1 MNKKLITTIIL
12 TMAVMLPAIA
22 ENDKSV
28 EKLETVA
35 IKEQADKQI
44 ENAAKT
50 ENAEVTTDVKTE
62 TMPSV
67 DGMNEHLNES
77 AEKATQIDS
86 AKSVADKIN
95 ASLKK
100 EEYNSE
106 VVSENIGQIVTVDDC
121 VKIALASHPAIVSA
135 KSSAE
140 IYKTKIA
147 QAWSAYF
154 PQIGIGA
161 EYSRNNTLVTSLASV
176 NKSYDMYYAPTLS
189 ANMKIFDFGKTKT
202 QADIAKKTY
211 EASEDN
217 VQRSINDVI
226 FNVKKSY
233 YNLLYA
239 MQQEKVMT
247 DSVHDF
253 QIHLEQA
260 NAFYRIGTKAK
271 IDVLTAEYNLGKAKL
286 DLIQSKN
293 SVKLAYA
300 NVNNAIGQPEFEN
313 YAIDENLETR
323 TYEIAL
329 KDMLDTAFETRPEY
343 LAAKK
348 KAEGSQLLVKAS
360 KRAFLP
366 DLNAFAS
373 FQYGGKSIGDDT
385 GYQVGGNLSYSNF
398 NGLLLKKQVDEA
410 KATAKRDTAEL
421 ENTRQSVYLEVKQAY
436 IDLQN
441 AKDSIPVSQLAMM
454 QAKEQYDL
462 ASGRYK
468 VGLGDAV
475 ELKDAENTYRKAQL
489 EYYSNLMNYNIA
501 AANLERVTGAPI
513 TPIVNNTETEENNDQ
528 ST

>member
-1 MNKKLITTIIL
+1 MKKKLITTLIL
-12 TMAVMLPAIA
+12 TMAVILPTMANNA
-22 ENDKSV
+22 P
-28 EKLETVA
+28 EKLERVA
-35 IKEQADKQI
+35 IQEQATS
-44 ENAAKT
+44 ENAKS
-50 ENAEVTTDVKTE
+50 EVKSETVPTVDV
-62 TMPSV
+62 M
-67 DGMNEHLNES
+67 DEHLNKNSENS
-77 AEKATQIDS
+77 TQIDT
-86 AKSVADKIN
+86 AKSIADKIN

-100 EEYNSE
+100 DEYQSE
-106 VVSENIGQIVTVDDC
+106 VAQEEVGQIVTVDDC
-121 VKIALASHPAIVSA
+121 VKIALASHPSIVSA

-154 PQIGIGA
+154 PRINVGA
-161 EYSRNNTLVTSLASV
+161 EYSRNDMLVTSF
-176 NKSYDMYYAPTLS
+176 APPSQKYNMFYLPTVS
-189 ANMKIFDFGKTKT
+189 ANMKLFDFGKTKAE
-202 QADIAKKTY
+202 ADIAKKTY

-217 VQRSINDVI
+217 VQKSINDVI
-226 FNVKKSY
+226 YNVKKSY

-286 DLIQSKN
+286 DLIKSKN

-323 TYEIAL
+323 TYDVVL
-329 KDMLDTAFETRPEY
+329 NDMLNTAFETRPEY

-348 KAEGSQLLVKAS
+348 KAEGSQLLVRAS

-373 FQYGGKSIGDDT
+373 FQYGGRNPGKDT
-385 GYQVGGNLSYSNF
+385 GYQVGGNFSYSNF

-410 KATAKRDTAEL
+410 KATAKKDTADL
-421 ENTRQSVYLEVKQAY
+421 ENTRQAVYLEVKQAY

-513 TPIVNNTETEENNDQ
+513 APTVNETNKDNNE

>member
-1 MNKKLITTIIL
+1 MKKKLITTLIL
-12 TMAVMLPAIA
+12 TMAVILPTMANNA
-22 ENDKSV
+22 P
-28 EKLETVA
+28 EKLERVA
-35 IKEQADKQI
+35 IQEQATS
-44 ENAAKT
+44 ENAKS
-50 ENAEVTTDVKTE
+50 EVKSETVPTVDV
-62 TMPSV
+62 M
-67 DGMNEHLNES
+67 DEHLNKNSENS
-77 AEKATQIDS
+77 TQIDT
-86 AKSVADKIN
+86 AKSIADKIN

-100 EEYNSE
+100 DEYQSE
-106 VVSENIGQIVTVDDC
+106 VAQEEVGQIVTVDDC
-121 VKIALASHPAIVSA
+121 VKIALASHPSIVSA

-154 PQIGIGA
+154 PRINVGA
-161 EYSRNNTLVTSLASV
+161 EYSRNDMLVTSF
-176 NKSYDMYYAPTLS
+176 APPSQKYNMFYLPTVS
-189 ANMKIFDFGKTKT
+189 ANMKLFDFGKTKAE
-202 QADIAKKTY
+202 ADIAKKTY

-217 VQRSINDVI
+217 VQKSINDVI
-226 FNVKKSY
+226 YNVKKSY

-253 QIHLEQA
+253 QIHFEQA

-286 DLIQSKN
+286 DLIKSKN

-323 TYEIAL
+323 TYDVVL
-329 KDMLDTAFETRPEY
+329 NDMLNTAFETRPEY

-348 KAEGSQLLVKAS
+348 KAEGSQLLVRAS

-373 FQYGGKSIGDDT
+373 FQYGGRNPGKDT
-385 GYQVGGNLSYSNF
+385 GYQVGGNFSYSNF

-410 KATAKRDTAEL
+410 KATAKKDTADL
-421 ENTRQSVYLEVKQAY
+421 ENTRQAVYLEVKQAY

-513 TPIVNNTETEENNDQ
+513 APTVNETNKDNNE